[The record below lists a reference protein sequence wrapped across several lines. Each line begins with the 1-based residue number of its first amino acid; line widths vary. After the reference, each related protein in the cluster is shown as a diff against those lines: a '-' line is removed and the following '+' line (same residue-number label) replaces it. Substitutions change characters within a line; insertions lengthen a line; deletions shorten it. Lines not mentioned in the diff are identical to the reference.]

1 MESLLKLD
9 GQSFLAEY
17 WQRKPLFIADGLTPF
32 TPPADGN
39 ELAGLAME
47 DGVDAQIISG
57 AGADWSVLTSPFEEQ
72 EFSRSG
78 PWTLMVH
85 GVDEYWDDAA
95 SLLRI
100 APWLPTWRLD
110 NIMMSY
116 ATDGGSA
123 GPHFDQYD
131 VFIVQGE
138 GQRRW
143 QIGEFCDADS
153 PLLPLEGMKL
163 LAEFE
168 PQEEYVLECGDV
180 LYVPPR
186 CAHFGVSLGES
197 TSFSVGFRAP
207 RMSDLLARFADNVLE
222 SLDGDQ
228 LLQDAGRSAARRAG
242 EITDHDVQRAREQI
256 LSLLTGGTTQW
267 FGESLTGHALG
278 TEERPRLASV
288 EEQCSV
294 GLAPGARVVWQ
305 ERDDGL
311 LVFNAGSAHLFR
323 PELMPVLEL
332 LCGGGRVPV
341 AMFME
346 AHGGPRLLRWLMDEG
361 TIDSYGE

>member
-1 MESLLKLD
+1 MAVDLVAARHFLD
-9 GQSFLAEY
+9 TLVAVGAN
-17 WQRKPLFIADGLTPF
+17 AVG
-32 TPPADGN
+32 
-39 ELAGLAME
+39 
-47 DGVDAQIISG
+47 QIISG
-57 AGADWSVLTSPFEEQ
+57 AGADWSVLTGPFEEQ
-72 EFSRSG
+72 EFSQSG

-207 RMSDLLARFADNVLE
+207 RMSDLLARFADR
-222 SLDGDQ
+222 LDVSQ
-228 LLQDAGRSAARRAG
+228 LSERR
-242 EITDHDVQRAREQI
+242 
-256 LSLLTGGTTQW
+256 
-267 FGESLTGHALG
+267 
-278 TEERPRLASV
+278 
-288 EEQCSV
+288 
-294 GLAPGARVVWQ
+294 
-305 ERDDGL
+305 
-311 LVFNAGSAHLFR
+311 
-323 PELMPVLEL
+323 
-332 LCGGGRVPV
+332 
-341 AMFME
+341 
-346 AHGGPRLLRWLMDEG
+346 
-361 TIDSYGE
+361 